1 MLDVRAANG
10 GMRCEAGAGDAN
22 AAGALRGAGL
32 GDQRPAGS
40 RAGMAAT
47 CGVSRRTS
55 WLNVKGAAG
64 PAYGC
69 TRRIPDG
76 AGTAGGCCA
85 IGLRGAGR
93 HSALVVT
100 PGLAEGFG
108 VWAAR
113 IAAPGISDVAGGHA
127 DGVNAHLVLRVREG
141 AVAIILG
148 EAVENGAAEEGEF
161 LEANAI
167 AAGEGEVGL
176 DGEAGA
182 LLSGGNSF
190 EVKDAEAIMLTK
202 AGEDVVYFLV
212 LQGRGSKLAWSRRL
226 CLGMEAGRYS

>member
-113 IAAPGISDVAGGHA
+113 IAAPGISDGGASRAQRMRRRSLRSAHRPGSQDNLRTRHPRDPDRDSCSPRLPPARAGM
-127 DGVNAHLVLRVREG
+127 RTR
-141 AVAIILG
+141 
-148 EAVENGAAEEGEF
+148 
-161 LEANAI
+161 
-167 AAGEGEVGL
+167 
-176 DGEAGA
+176 
-182 LLSGGNSF
+182 
-190 EVKDAEAIMLTK
+190 
-202 AGEDVVYFLV
+202 
-212 LQGRGSKLAWSRRL
+212 
-226 CLGMEAGRYS
+226 